1 MIVVDEA
8 LKIINKFIPD
18 KNAQSQMEI
27 ELKKL
32 VEAIVEGETEEG
44 FAAIP

>member
-1 MIVVDEA
+1 MIIVDEA

-18 KNAQSQMEI
+18 EKVQNQMEI

-32 VEAIVEGETEEG
+32 ED
-44 FAAIP
+44 FY